1 MPRVCIA
8 PCTSTLD
15 TSTRARARPALPPTR
30 EPRPALTGI
39 RSRIVE
45 AWFHPVDA
53 QRAQGVPFPLN
64 GMAFPRFATTLGQ
77 REPVHHNGPRT
88 RLPFPA
94 DHRGQGRETNSLHLR
109 FPHGTTTNTATLA
122 IQTRRFM
129 TSTGTEGYGERNC
142 PAGQILPEP
151 GISPRLAIASG
162 SPTVSKVARARSSVR
177 RIPARVGRRAI
188 DAARRSLAISGGAGV
203 GLMIRMHCLRPPL
216 GRSPSGETS
225 TNRPGRLDANERRV
239 GRL

>member
-30 EPRPALTGI
+30 EPRPALTGL

-53 QRAQGVPFPLN
+53 QRAQGVPSPLN

-109 FPHGTTTNTATLA
+109 FPHGTTTSTATLA

-129 TSTGTEGYGERNC
+129 TSTGTEGYGECNL

-151 GISPRLAIASG
+151 GTFLGSRALGAAHHLPRSPGRVAAVRASRTG
-162 SPTVSKVARARSSVR
+162 LSRPVLQ
-177 RIPARVGRRAI
+177 RRA
-188 DAARRSLAISGGAGV
+188 DGW
-203 GLMIRMHCLRPPL
+203 
-216 GRSPSGETS
+216 E
-225 TNRPGRLDANERRV
+225 
-239 GRL
+239 

>member
-1 MPRVCIA
+1 
-8 PCTSTLD
+8 
-15 TSTRARARPALPPTR
+15 
-30 EPRPALTGI
+30 
-39 RSRIVE
+39 
-45 AWFHPVDA
+45 
-53 QRAQGVPFPLN
+53 
-64 GMAFPRFATTLGQ
+64 MAFPRFATTLGQ

-151 GISPRLAIASG
+151 GIFLGSRALGAAHRLPRSPGR
-162 SPTVSKVARARSSVR
+162 VAA
-177 RIPARVGRRAI
+177 RRASRRGLSRRTI
-188 DAARRSLAISGGAGV
+188 DAARRTSPSPGAGAWLMFRKCMGLRPRGRSLAAG
-203 GLMIRMHCLRPPL
+203 RPATPKP
-216 GRSPSGETS
+216 RSH
-225 TNRPGRLDANERRV
+225 AI
-239 GRL
+239 